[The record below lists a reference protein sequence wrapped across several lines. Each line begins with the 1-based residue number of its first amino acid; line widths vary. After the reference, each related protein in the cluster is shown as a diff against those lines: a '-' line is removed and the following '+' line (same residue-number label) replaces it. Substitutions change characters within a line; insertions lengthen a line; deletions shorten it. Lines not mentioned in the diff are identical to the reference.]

1 MRKKDIVIEQEEM
14 LEEAPFKTLKESPL
28 FCFSL
33 GSKELFHSNFLWW
46 LAEHEK
52 SFFQAVLCQLL
63 GVGDIEWNE
72 VKREEQNF
80 DFCLKKDGRYIL
92 LLENKVKSIPRKS
105 QLDEYYE
112 KAIKTQ
118 ESDQCNFVLL
128 TLSETFPNREDIEKN
143 WKIWSYE
150 GLGSALVANINMV
163 SNAYNH
169 QIISDYCVFANGLHQ
184 LMKRW
189 VLDDSSKFFP
199 SEKENEA
206 LGQLRIHDLRE
217 KLRFAQMEC
226 LLETE
231 YFKGQVFRE
240 LESII
245 PKDIKDKNGSPTTNR
260 VYIGHSLTRAE
271 GLLDVKIWLEDE
283 FLYVI
288 QIQGCN
294 YKHGIEIMPDS
305 ELTLE
310 NIAKSNQK
318 IRSLHYFSF
327 EGEKP
332 NYGNEELFT
341 EKLYPT
347 GKELFNKYGNHF
359 KYQNRHI
366 KAAVSVRD
374 VLQNIKD
381 EIEAIMKIYSK

>member
-1 MRKKDIVIEQEEM
+1 MKKKDIVSEQEEM

-52 SFFQAVLCQLL
+52 SFFEAVLCQLL
-63 GVGDIEWNE
+63 KVRNIEWDE

-80 DFCLKKDGRYIL
+80 DFCLKKDGRYTL
-92 LLENKVKSIPRKS
+92 LLENKVKSIPRKC

-112 KAIKTQ
+112 KVKKMQ
-118 ESDQCNFVLL
+118 EYSQCNYVLL
-128 TLSETFPNREDIEKN
+128 ALSETFPNRDDIEKD
-143 WKIWSYE
+143 WKIWSYQD
-150 GLGSALVANINMV
+150 LCSALVANINKV
-163 SNAYNH
+163 SDDYH
-169 QIISDYCVFANGLHQ
+169 RQIISDYRAFANGIHQ

-189 VLDDSSKFFP
+189 ALDDSSKFFP
-199 SEKENEA
+199 SEKESEV
-206 LGQLRIHDLRE
+206 LSQLRIHDLRE

-231 YFKGQVFRE
+231 YFKGQVLKGCE
-240 LESII
+240 
-245 PKDIKDKNGSPTTNR
+245 DIKRENGSPSTKC
-260 VYIGHSLTRAE
+260 VYIGHSLTRAQ
-271 GLLDVKIWLEDE
+271 GLLDVKLWLEDE

-294 YKHGIEIMPDS
+294 YKHGIEKMHGSNESLD
-305 ELTLE
+305 

-318 IRSLHYFSF
+318 IRSLRYFSF

-347 GKELFNKYGNHF
+347 GKEPFNKYGNHF

-366 KAAVSVRD
+366 KADVSVRD

-381 EIEAIMKIYSK
+381 EIDAIRKIYSK